1 MTLISQLVF
10 LAVLAVSGYFIGRR
24 ILQIR
29 KNILLGKEEDRTDQP
44 MERLKTMLLVAFGQK
59 KMFKRPIPAF
69 LHLLIYVGF
78 LLINLEVLE
87 IVLDGILGTH
97 RLFAPVLGSFYPVL
111 INFFEFLA
119 IGVIFSC
126 VVFFIRRHV
135 LKLSRFTKIE
145 MKGWPTLDATLILV
159 IETVLMFAILAMNG
173 ADQVLQSRGVAHYP
187 LTGEFFF
194 SGFFVPLFSGLS
206 DNTLIIIERASW
218 WGHIVGILAF
228 AFYITYSKHLHIFL
242 AFPNTYFSNLK
253 PKGEIK
259 NMDNVTNEV
268 KSMLGMPADPPPAE
282 IPRFG
287 AKDINDLSWKNLMD
301 AYACTE
307 CGRCTDNCPA
317 NMTGKALSPR
327 AIMMK
332 TRDRAEEV
340 GMSISKGGKGLEDG
354 KSLYGDYIN
363 KEELLACTTCNACV
377 EACPITIDP
386 LSIILEMRRYMAM
399 EESSTPQSWNA
410 MFQNVETSFAP
421 WKFPPTD
428 RFSWAN
434 DLKTEA
440 ENK

>member
-1 MTLISQLVF
+1 MSLLSQLFF
-10 LAVLAVSGYFIGRR
+10 LILLGVSAFFIGRR

-44 MERLKTMLLVAFGQK
+44 QRRLKTMLLVAFGQK
-59 KMFKRPIPAF
+59 KMFKRPIAAF

-87 IVLDGILGTH
+87 IVLDGLFGTH
-97 RLFAPVLGSFYPVL
+97 RLFAPLLGSFYPVL
-111 INFFEFLA
+111 INFFEFLVV
-119 IGVIFSC
+119 GVIFSC
-126 VVFFIRRHV
+126 VVFLIRRHV
-135 LKLSRFTKIE
+135 LKISRFTKIE
-145 MKGWPTLDATLILV
+145 MKGWPTMDATLILV
-159 IETVLMFAILAMNG
+159 IELVLMVAILAMNG
-173 ADQVLQSRGVAHYP
+173 ADQVLQTKAVAGYP
-187 LTGEFFF
+187 VTGAFFF
-194 SGFFVPLFSGLS
+194 SSIFIPLFEPLS
-206 DNTLIIIERASW
+206 ANTLIIIERVAW
-218 WGHIVGILAF
+218 WGHIAGIFAF
-228 AFYITYSKHLHIFL
+228 AYYITYSKHLHIFL

-253 PKGEIK
+253 EKGEIK

-268 KSMLGMPADPPPAE
+268 KSMLGLPADPPPAE

-287 AKDINDLSWKNLMD
+287 AKDINDLSWKHLMD

-307 CGRCTDNCPA
+307 CGRCTDSCPA
-317 NMTGKALSPR
+317 NTTGKVLSPR
-327 AIMMK
+327 TIMMK

-340 GMSISKGGKGLEDG
+340 GESIRKGGAGLEDG

-386 LSIILEMRRYMAM
+386 LSIIIEMRRYMAM

-428 RFSWAN
+428 RFNWAQ
-434 DLKTEA
+434 DVKA
-440 ENK
+440 KISDQ